1 MGSLVP
7 LGSRTE
13 LVPRT
18 RHSASAASRQLA
30 LVLDNARL
38 RGLTPAERQ
47 MVIRSLARLLLEA
60 GGVGAREDSDD
71 NA

>member
-7 LGSRTE
+7 LGSGTK
-13 LVPRT
+13 LVPKI
-18 RHSASAASRQLA
+18 RHSTPAAPRQLA

-60 GGVGAREDSDD
+60 GGVGAREDGDD